1 MENSKVLVLIPTLN
15 EAAAIRKVI
24 EDTHIALRLHRID
37 YEIVVAD
44 GGSTD
49 GTVQIVQQMKERLLP
64 VPKGKGNGV
73 REALGLL
80 DLQSNIYPELRY
92 DYLFMLDGDGTYPP
106 THIPFLL
113 QCLLPTEEKNYDYM
127 SALGKQYN
135 TQYDVV
141 CGRRQFRE
149 PGAMTRVN
157 LFGNV
162 MLTVLADLVYWPAYT
177 GDLCT
182 GLWGFR
188 RSAIERLSLSARRFE
203 LEADLFANA
212 AKLNMRIGC
221 WPIVYRARIDGDRPK
236 LKVRDG
242 GRIAWHLLRER
253 FK

>member
-1 MENSKVLVLIPTLN
+1 MNGKVLVLIPTLN
-15 EAAAIRKVI
+15 EAVSIRKVM
-24 EDTHIALRLHRID
+24 DDVHYTMRLHRID
-37 YEIVVAD
+37 YDLVVAD

-49 GTVQIVQQMKERLLP
+49 GTVQVVQQMNQRIMVL
-64 VPKGKGNGV
+64 PKGKGTQV
-73 REALGLL
+73 RAALELL
-80 DLQSNIYPELRY
+80 DLQSNIDPDLRY

-106 THIPFLL
+106 AHIPFLL
-113 QCLLPTEEKNYDYM
+113 QCLLPVEEKNYDYM

-149 PGAMTRVN
+149 PGAMSNVN

-162 MLTVLADLVYWPAYT
+162 MLTVLADLVYWPSYT

-188 RSAIERLSLSARRFE
+188 REALEKMKLSARGFE

-221 WPIVYRARIDGDRPK
+221 WPIVYKARADGDRPK

>member
-1 MENSKVLVLIPTLN
+1 MNGKVLVLIPTLN

-24 EDTHIALRLHRID
+24 EDTHYSLHLHQLD

-49 GTVQIVQQMKERLLP
+49 GTVQIVRQMNQRMLS
-64 VPKGKGNGV
+64 VPRGKGNGV
-73 REALGLL
+73 RCALHLL
-80 DLQSNIYPELRY
+80 DLQSNICPGLRY

-106 THIPFLL
+106 AHIPFLL
-113 QCLLPTEEKNYDYM
+113 QCLLPVEQKNYDYM

-157 LFGNV
+157 LFGNI
-162 MLTVLADLVYWPAYT
+162 MLTILANLLYWPAYT

-188 RSAIERLSLSARRFE
+188 REALEQLELSASGFE
-203 LEADLFANA
+203 LEADLFTNA
-212 AKLNMRIGC
+212 AKAGLRIGC
-221 WPIVYRARIDGDRPK
+221 WPIVYRARADGDKPK
-236 LKVRDG
+236 LKMRDG
-242 GRIAWHLLRER
+242 ARIAWHLVKER
-253 FK
+253 FA